1 MKAPSAAD
9 MTKIAMAK
17 IAKDELLNKLGFRM
31 LIQVHDEIIGEC
43 PKETAKEA
51 AERFCYLMA
60 HSVED
65 KIDIP
70 FNTDAEITEYW
81 YGSSVEDDLAEYHE
95 EFEEDEE

>member
-1 MKAPSAAD
+1 

-17 IAKDELLNKLGFRM
+17 IAKDKRLNELGFRM

-51 AERFCYLMA
+51 AERFCYIMA
-60 HSVED
+60 HAVED

-70 FNTDAEITEYW
+70 FNTDATVETYW
-81 YGSSVEDDLAEYHE
+81 YSGQVELGSEDLDDYLD
-95 EFEEDEE
+95 EFDTDEDSD